1 MIAKSKRRELYSTA
15 TYVPLRGIPLDYRRP
30 SWAFIIR
37 PLNLTVYVSLS
48 CLVQVRKLSV
58 SLSLSLSFDR
68 VIEISLRQLRSSKI
82 DSRDKVEAEK

>member
-30 SWAFIIR
+30 SWAFIIK
-37 PLNLTVYVSLS
+37 PAIKPYCVLSLS

-58 SLSLSLSFDR
+58 SLSLSLF
-68 VIEISLRQLRSSKI
+68 RSGY
-82 DSRDKVEAEK
+82 RDKFETIKKFED

>member
-48 CLVQVRKLSV
+48 CLVQVRKLSA
-58 SLSLSLSFDR
+58 SLSLSFDR
-68 VIEISLRQLRSSKI
+68 VIEISLRQLRSLKI

>member
-37 PLNLTVYVSLS
+37 PLNLTVYFRYLPW
-48 CLVQVRKLSV
+48 RKY
-58 SLSLSLSFDR
+58 
-68 VIEISLRQLRSSKI
+68 
-82 DSRDKVEAEK
+82 EK